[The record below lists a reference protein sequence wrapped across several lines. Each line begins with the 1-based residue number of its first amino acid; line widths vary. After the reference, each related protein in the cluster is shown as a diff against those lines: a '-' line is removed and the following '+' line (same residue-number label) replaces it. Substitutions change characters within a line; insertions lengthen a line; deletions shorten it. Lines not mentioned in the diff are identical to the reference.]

1 MSEDGEIADIM
12 CCASRSCCTADV
24 DNINLKE
31 DYVLDGSAACQK
43 QKDHTSQQE
52 RDYCESRSRA
62 AEIHDDTLFRQP
74 ESSHLGECPICLLPL
89 SLDTKHA
96 MMQSCCSKLICIGCC
111 CASIRYEVVKAK
123 MIKNRSCPFCRQP
136 EPETAAEIEHYKM
149 KRRKAN
155 DPVAIQEAG
164 KRCYHD
170 GDYERAFE
178 YFSKAIDIEAGDAD
192 AEAEAHYCLSFMYR
206 DGKGIGR
213 DAQKRVYH
221 LEEAAIGGHPKA
233 RHDLGVH
240 EVYQGRIERA
250 ARHFIISANLGHD
263 ASLKALR
270 ELRAA
275 GEVGHE
281 DFVTAFRAHQ
291 AAVNATKSRQR
302 AEAIAIG
309 AMQIV
314 GKSRSFT
321 QANSSK

>member
-1 MSEDGEIADIM
+1 MAMMSEDGEIADMM
-12 CCASRSCCTADV
+12 CCASCLWSCGTADV
-24 DNINLKE
+24 DNIKLKE
-31 DYVLDGSAACQK
+31 DNVLDGSAAC

-52 RDYCESRSRA
+52 RDCESRA
-62 AEIHDDTLFRQP
+62 AEIRDDTLFRQP

-89 SLDTKHA
+89 SLDTKA
-96 MMQSCCSKLICIGCC
+96 IMQSCCSKLICIGCC
-111 CASIRYEVVKAK
+111 CASIRYEVVVKAK
-123 MIKNRSCPFCRQP
+123 MIKKRSCPFCRQP
-136 EPETAAEIEHYKM
+136 EPKSAAEIELYKM

-155 DPVAIQEAG
+155 DPAAIQEAG

-213 DAQKRVYH
+213 DTQKRLYH

-250 ARHFIISANLGHD
+250 ARHFIIAANLGHD

-270 ELRAA
+270 ELRVA
-275 GEVGHE
+275 
-281 DFVTAFRAHQ
+281 R
-291 AAVNATKSRQR
+291 
-302 AEAIAIG
+302 
-309 AMQIV
+309 
-314 GKSRSFT
+314 GKSAVKILSQPFVHIRPP
-321 QANSSK
+321 